1 MKANELRIGNYVK
14 YVYSEKDFSII
25 SGITYEVPHLDEIT
39 GFEPLYDEIEPI
51 PITEEWLLKFGF
63 VKENKRETKHHSNF
77 YSMCVY
83 DYKYS
88 FAYADFRN
96 DWGFYHSYTDALN
109 DSDNNKFDFISCGI
123 KYVHQ
128 LQNLVFALSGKELEI
143 NTAADEILKKYEDVN
158 EMHFHEVDRKW
169 IIEAMEEYASFKS
182 K

>member
-1 MKANELRIGNYVK
+1 MEANELRIGNLV
-14 YVYSEKDFSII
+14 
-25 SGITYEVPHLDEIT
+25 ITKNMPVEIEEIRIET
-39 GFEPLYDEIEPI
+39 VRCCFGEFPINYIEPI
-51 PITEEWLLKFGF
+51 LITEEWLLKFGF

-88 FAYADFRN
+88 FAYDDFRN

-169 IIEAMEEYASFKS
+169 IILAMEEYARVNL
-182 K
+182 

>member
-1 MKANELRIGNYVK
+1 MEANELRIGNFI
-14 YVYSEKDFSII
+14 EKKE
-25 SGITYEVPHLDEIT
+25 ITYSGLKTLTHAIEIKDLAHYES
-39 GFEPLYDEIEPI
+39 FEPIL
-51 PITEEWLLKFGF
+51 ITEEWLLKFGF
-63 VKENKRETKHHSNF
+63 VKENKRETEHHSNF

-128 LQNLVFALSGKELEI
+128 LQNLYFALTGKELEI
-143 NTAADEILKKYEDVN
+143 NMTADEILKKHEDAN

-169 IIEAMEEYASFKS
+169 IIEAMEEYARVNL
-182 K
+182 